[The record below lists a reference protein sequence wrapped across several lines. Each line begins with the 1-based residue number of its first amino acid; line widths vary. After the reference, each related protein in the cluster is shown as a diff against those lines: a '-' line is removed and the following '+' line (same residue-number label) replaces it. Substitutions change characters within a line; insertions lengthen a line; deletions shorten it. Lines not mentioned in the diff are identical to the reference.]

1 MDREIAIKWTGG
13 LSNTTKMPGASLG
26 LPASAC
32 KTGAKLR
39 KIPGSVC
46 SKCYGCKGYYPRP
59 TVKNAQE
66 RRLQALQN
74 RSKWVWGMQYL
85 ISKQKCKY
93 FRFHDTGD
101 IQSLKHLIMI
111 AQVCI
116 LTPDVKH
123 RLPTKEVGIVKQ
135 YLKKYRFPDN
145 LVVRVSSNMIG
156 QPPRTDIP
164 ELNTSTVNTDI
175 GFKCPATRSR
185 SSCGE
190 CRVCWNPKIKN
201 IDYKLH

>member
-1 MDREIAIKWTGG
+1 MDKNLAIKWTGG
-13 LSNTTKMPGASLG
+13 LSDTTKMPGKSWG

-32 KTGAKLR
+32 KTGAQLR

-46 SKCYGCKGYYPRP
+46 SKCYGCRGHYLRP
-59 TVKNAQE
+59 TVKNAQT
-66 RRLQALQN
+66 RRLQSLQN
-74 RSKWVWGMQYL
+74 GNKWVWGMKEL
-85 ISKQKCKY
+85 ISRQKCKY

-101 IQSLKHLIMI
+101 IQSLKRLIQI

-116 LTPDVKH
+116 LTPDIKY
-123 RLPTKEVGIVKQ
+123 RLPTKEVKIVKQ

-145 LVVRVSSNMIG
+145 LVVRVSSFMIG
-156 QPPRTDIP
+156 EPPRKDIP
-164 ELNTSTVNTDI
+164 EVNTSTVNTDI

-185 SSCGE
+185 SQCDG
-190 CRVCWNPKIKN
+190 CRACWDKNIKN